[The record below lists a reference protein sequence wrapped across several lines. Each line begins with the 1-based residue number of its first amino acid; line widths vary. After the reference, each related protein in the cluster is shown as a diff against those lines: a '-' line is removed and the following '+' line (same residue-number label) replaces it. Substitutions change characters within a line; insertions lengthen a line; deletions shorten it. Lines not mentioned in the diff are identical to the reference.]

1 MTVDVGM
8 ITPVI
13 PPSTHTL
20 LFVNS
25 VSILKSIKKN
35 CCDTYI
41 YIYIASTY
49 AYATKIG

>member
-25 VSILKSIKKN
+25 VSILKSIKK
-35 CCDTYI
+35 TAVI
-41 YIYIASTY
+41 LIYIASTY
-49 AYATKIG
+49 ADATKIG

>member
-25 VSILKSIKKN
+25 VSILKSSKK
-35 CCDTYI
+35 TAVIHI

-49 AYATKIG
+49 ADVRKIG

>member
-41 YIYIASTY
+41 YVASTY
-49 AYATKIG
+49 ADVRKIG